1 MEVIVK
7 KREVKRKKRGPT
19 EERIGRKIMN
29 EKKLALQEKIL
40 NREYWRELQEVLM
53 DEDADSD

>member
-1 MEVIVK
+1 MK
-7 KREVKRKKRGPT
+7 RREVKRKKRGPT